1 MIDVFCKKGAFSYI
15 LQINEYYLLGSDMD
29 KKSAYKIFS
38 DWYEGCVENGI
49 EPEEIVAMMG
59 GMALITNEELVERL
73 QGDGEIPSY

>member
-1 MIDVFCKKGAFSYI
+1 
-15 LQINEYYLLGSDMD
+15 MD

-59 GMALITNEELVERL
+59 GMALITNDELVERL
-73 QGDGEIPSY
+73 QADGEIPSY